1 MAELYVI
8 KKDGVAIDVQTSTA
22 GVVGLNEFVDGKI
35 SGAGAGTVSS
45 VNGHTGEVTLSAT
58 DVKALPD
65 TTIIPTLPGNATAE
79 KDGLM
84 SKTDKAKLDALPVFT
99 FEKVGEV

>member
-1 MAELYVI
+1 
-8 KKDGVAIDVQTSTA
+8 
-22 GVVGLNEFVDGKI
+22 VVGLNEFVDGKI

-58 DVKALPD
+58 DVRALPD

-99 FEKVGEV
+99 FEKVGEA

>member
-1 MAELYVI
+1 MPELYVI

-22 GVVGLNEFVDGKI
+22 GIVGLNEFIDGKL
-35 SGAGAGTVSS
+35 GDAGAGTVSS
-45 VNGHTGEVTLSAT
+45 VNSHVGEVILTAS
-58 DVKALPD
+58 DVKALPES
-65 TTIIPTLPGNATAE
+65 TIIPTIPGNASAE

-99 FEKVGEV
+99 FEKVGEA

>member
-22 GVVGLNEFVDGKI
+22 GIVGLNEFIDGKL
-35 SGAGAGTVSS
+35 GDAGAGTVSS
-45 VNGHTGEVTLSAT
+45 VNGHVGEVILTAS
-58 DVKALPD
+58 
-65 TTIIPTLPGNATAE
+65 AE

-99 FEKVGEV
+99 FEKVGEA

>member
-8 KKDGVAIDVQTSTA
+8 KKDGVAIDVQTSTE
-22 GVVGLNEFVDGKI
+22 GVAGLNEFVDGKI
-35 SGAGAGTVSS
+35 SGAEAGTVSS
-45 VNGHTGEVTLSAT
+45 VNGHTGEVILTAS

-65 TTIIPTLPGNATAE
+65 TTVIPTLPSNATSE

-99 FEKVGEV
+99 FEKVGEA

>member
-1 MAELYVI
+1 MPDLYVV

-35 SGAGAGTVSS
+35 SGTGAGTVSS
-45 VNGHTGEVTLSAT
+45 VNGHTGEVVLTAS

-65 TTIIPTLPGNATAE
+65 TTIIRSV
-79 KDGLM
+79 KR
-84 SKTDKAKLDALPVFT
+84 KW
-99 FEKVGEV
+99 

>member
-1 MAELYVI
+1 MKTIYKVLYPVGFEAQEVN
-8 KKDGVAIDVQTSTA
+8 DTYS
-22 GVVGLNEFVDGKI
+22 VVLPFVDGKI
-35 SGAGAGTVSS
+35 SGAEAGTVSS
-45 VNGHTGEVTLSAT
+45 VNGHTGEVILTAS

-65 TTIIPTLPGNATAE
+65 TTVIPTLPSNATSE

-99 FEKVGEV
+99 FEKVGEA

>member
-1 MAELYVI
+1 MPDLYVV

-35 SGAGAGTVSS
+35 SGAGAGIVSS
-45 VNGHTGEVTLSAT
+45 VNGHIGEVTLSAT

-65 TTIIPTLPGNATAE
+65 TTVIPTLPGNATAE

-99 FEKVGEV
+99 FEKVGEA

>member
-1 MAELYVI
+1 
-8 KKDGVAIDVQTSTA
+8 
-22 GVVGLNEFVDGKI
+22 
-35 SGAGAGTVSS
+35 AGTVSS

-84 SKTDKAKLDALPVFT
+84 SKTDKVKLDALPVFT
-99 FEKVGEV
+99 FEKVGEA

>member
-1 MAELYVI
+1 MPDLYVV

-58 DVKALPD
+58 DVRALPD
-65 TTIIPTLPGNATAE
+65 TTILPTLPGNATAE
-79 KDGLM
+79 KNGLM
-84 SKTDKAKLDALPVFT
+84 SKEDKTKLDGLPAIT

>member
-8 KKDGVAIDVQTSTA
+8 KKDGVAIDVQTSTE
-22 GVVGLNEFVDGKI
+22 GVAGLNEFIDGKI
-35 SGAGAGTVSS
+35 SGTGAGTVSS

-58 DVKALPD
+58 DVRALPD
-65 TTIIPTLPGNATAE
+65 TTIIPTLPGNATSE

-99 FEKVGEV
+99 FEKVGEA

>member
-1 MAELYVI
+1 MPDLYVV

-35 SGAGAGTVSS
+35 SGAEAGTVSS
-45 VNGHTGEVTLSAT
+45 VNGHTGEVVLT

-65 TTIIPTLPGNATAE
+65 TTIIPTLPGNATSE

-84 SKTDKAKLDALPVFT
+84 SKSDKEKLDALPVFT
-99 FEKVGEV
+99 FEKVGEA

>member
-1 MAELYVI
+1 A
-8 KKDGVAIDVQTSTA
+8 
-22 GVVGLNEFVDGKI
+22 
-35 SGAGAGTVSS
+35 
-45 VNGHTGEVTLSAT
+45 

-65 TTIIPTLPGNATAE
+65 TTVIPTIPSNATAE

>member
-1 MAELYVI
+1 M
-8 KKDGVAIDVQTSTA
+8 KKDGVAIDVQTSTV

-58 DVKALPD
+58 DVRALPD

-99 FEKVGEV
+99 FEKVGEA

>member
-1 MAELYVI
+1 
-8 KKDGVAIDVQTSTA
+8 
-22 GVVGLNEFVDGKI
+22 
-35 SGAGAGTVSS
+35 
-45 VNGHTGEVTLSAT
+45 NGHTGEVILTAS

-65 TTIIPTLPGNATAE
+65 TTVIPTLPSNATSE

-99 FEKVGEV
+99 FEKVGEA

>member
-1 MAELYVI
+1 MAELYVV
-8 KKDGVAIDVQTSTA
+8 KKDGVAIDVQTSTN
-22 GVVGLNEFVDGKI
+22 GVVGLNEFVDAKLGD
-35 SGAGAGTVSS
+35 AGAGTVSS
-45 VNGHTGEVTLSAT
+45 VNGKTGEVVLNAT

-65 TTIIPTLPGNATAE
+65 TTVIPTLPSNATAE

-84 SKTDKAKLDALPVFT
+84 SKADKAKLDALPVFT

>member
-1 MAELYVI
+1 MYKL
-8 KKDGVAIDVQTSTA
+8 VQF

-35 SGAGAGTVSS
+35 SGAEAGTVSS
-45 VNGHTGEVTLSAT
+45 VNGHTGEVVLTAS

-65 TTIIPTLPGNATAE
+65 TTIIPTLPAMPLLK

-84 SKTDKAKLDALPVFT
+84 SKSDKEKLDALPVFT
-99 FEKVGEV
+99 FEKVGEA

>member
-1 MAELYVI
+1 MPDLYVV
-8 KKDGVAIDVQTSTA
+8 KKDGVAIDVQTSTV

-65 TTIIPTLPGNATAE
+65 TTIIPTLPDNATAE

-84 SKTDKAKLDALPVFT
+84 SKTDKAKLDALPVLT
-99 FEKVGEV
+99 FEKVGEA

>member
-1 MAELYVI
+1 MPDLYVV
-8 KKDGVAIDVQTSTA
+8 KKDGVAIDVQTSTV

-58 DVKALPD
+58 DVRALPD
-65 TTIIPTLPGNATAE
+65 TTIIPTLPDNATAE

-99 FEKVGEV
+99 FEKVGEA

>member
-1 MAELYVI
+1 MTELYVI

-45 VNGHTGEVTLSAT
+45 VNGHIGEVVLTAS

-65 TTIIPTLPGNATAE
+65 TTVIPTFPGNATAE

-99 FEKVGEV
+99 FEKVGEA

>member
-8 KKDGVAIDVQTSTA
+8 KKDGVAIDVQTSTS
-22 GVVGLNEFVDGKI
+22 GVTGLNEFVDEKI
-35 SGAGAGTVSS
+35 GNVGAGTVSS
-45 VNGHTGEVTLSAT
+45 VNGKTGVVVLSAT

-65 TTIIPTLPGNATAE
+65 TTTIPTIPGIATSTSN
-79 KDGLM
+79 GLM

-99 FEKVGEV
+99 FEKVGEA

>member
-1 MAELYVI
+1 MPDLYVV

-58 DVKALPD
+58 DVRALPD
-65 TTIIPTLPGNATAE
+65 TTIIPTIPGNASAE

-99 FEKVGEV
+99 FEKVGEA

>member
-8 KKDGVAIDVQTSTA
+8 KKDGVAIDVQTSTS
-22 GVVGLNEFVDGKI
+22 GVTGLNEFVDEKI
-35 SGAGAGTVSS
+35 GNAGAGTVSS
-45 VNGHTGEVTLSAT
+45 VNGKTGVVVLSAT

-65 TTIIPTLPGNATAE
+65 TTTIPTISN
-79 KDGLM
+79 GLM

-99 FEKVGEV
+99 FEKVGEA

>member
-8 KKDGVAIDVQTSTA
+8 KKDGVAIDVQTSTE
-22 GVVGLNEFVDGKI
+22 GVVGLNEFVNGKI

-45 VNGHTGEVTLSAT
+45 VNGHTGEVVLTAS

-65 TTIIPTLPGNATAE
+65 TTIIPTLPGNATAK

-99 FEKVGEV
+99 FAEVGEA